1 MKIDKRKNY
10 YIVLDT
16 EGLGLNDS
24 KKKIY
29 GRQRSYDIG
38 YVIIDKKGNI
48 IKMFNALTQEIFGDN
63 KLMETAYFADKIP
76 LYDYMIDNKEIK
88 VKLFNKI
95 INELKRD
102 LKKYNIK
109 GILAYNVNY
118 DICALVETAQYTM
131 KGNCP
136 KLKFETTK
144 NGKKKPM
151 FEQFLQKLLNTK
163 VEFYDIW
170 TMACASLCQ
179 QKTFI
184 ANAKYTKKGNIITN
198 AETVYQYVTDQ
209 NDFVEDHTALS
220 DAIIESEILAR
231 IFANGC
237 SLMKAMYFPY
247 RLIPKE
253 IRTQKRVA

>member
-24 KKKIY
+24 KNKIY

-102 LKKYNIK
+102 LEKYNIK

-170 TMACASLCQ
+170 TMACKTLCQ
-179 QKTFI
+179 QKTFL
-184 ANAKYTKKGNIITN
+184 ANAKYTNKGNIITN
-198 AETVYQYVTDQ
+198 AETVYQYITDKEE
-209 NDFVEDHTALS
+209 FKEDHTALS

-237 SLMKAMYFPY
+237 SLMKQMYFPF
-247 RLIPKE
+247 RMIPKE
-253 IRTQKRVA
+253 YQRKVA

>member
-16 EGLGLNDS
+16 EGLGLNDH
-24 KKKIY
+24 KKKVY
-29 GRQRSYDIG
+29 GRQRSYDVG
-38 YVIIDKKGNI
+38 YVIVDKKGTI
-48 IKMFNALTQEIFGDN
+48 IKMFNALTKEIFGDSE
-63 KLMETAYFADKIP
+63 LMATAYFANKIP
-76 LYDYMIDNKEIK
+76 LYEYMIDNKE
-88 VKLFNKI
+88 VKEKMFVKI
-95 INELKRD
+95 VNEIKRD

-118 DICALVETAQYTM
+118 DITALVETAQYTM
-131 KGNCP
+131 KDNCP
-136 KLKFETTK
+136 KLTFEKTK
-144 NGKKKPM
+144 NGKYKPL
-151 FEQFLQKLLNTK
+151 FEVFLQKLLNTK

-209 NDFVEDHTALS
+209 NDFIEDHTALS